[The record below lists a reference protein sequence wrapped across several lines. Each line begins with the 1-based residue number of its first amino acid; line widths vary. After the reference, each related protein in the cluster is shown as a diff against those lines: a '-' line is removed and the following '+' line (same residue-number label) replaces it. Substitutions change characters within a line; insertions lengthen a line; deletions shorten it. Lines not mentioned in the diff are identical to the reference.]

1 MEGYFLPY
9 RYLGYLQPCKYW
21 IKDVNECVFKMDH
34 TQPHVFKMDHAQP
47 LVFFGV
53 FKQTI
58 QFLQQIM

>member
-34 TQPHVFKMDHAQP
+34 TQSLVFKMAHAQP
-47 LVFFGV
+47 LVFSV
-53 FKQTI
+53 FSNKQYN
-58 QFLQQIM
+58 FYNK